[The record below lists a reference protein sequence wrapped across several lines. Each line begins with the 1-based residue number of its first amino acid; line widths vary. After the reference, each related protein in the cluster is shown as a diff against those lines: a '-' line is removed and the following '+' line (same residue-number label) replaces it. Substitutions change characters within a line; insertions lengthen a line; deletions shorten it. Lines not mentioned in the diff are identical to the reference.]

1 LKESN
6 EQGENKFKENIQ
18 MKEKQIEEFN
28 SKIDYLQDQLQNREK
43 LVGDEVSY

>member
-1 LKESN
+1 
-6 EQGENKFKENIQ
+6 

-43 LVGDEVSY
+43 LVGDEVSYQKFAAVSKN